1 MVKNMAKPPVFTIKI
16 NDKMSA
22 ALKLIRHALTA
33 KKNNSD
39 EWMIDLVKLSNNM
52 FLQLGE
58 EKRLR
63 YNNGEIEVLL

>member
-1 MVKNMAKPPVFTIKI
+1 MVKNMAKAPVFTIEI

-22 ALKLIRHALTA
+22 ALEIIAHAMTV
-33 KKNNSD
+33 KKHNSD
-39 EWMIDLVKLSNNM
+39 EWMVDLVKLSNRM

-63 YNNGEIEVLL
+63 YKNGEIEVLL